1 MTLQRKAPMK
11 RTAFP
16 SQREPQ
22 PGKPKLRKC
31 ANRACRAPYAPDP
44 KQPFKVWCSA
54 DCAVV
59 IAKARVAKQ
68 KLATAKAE
76 RAADK
81 AKREKLKTKSDYMR
95 EAQAAVNAY
104 VRLRDEALPC
114 ISCGVS
120 YPITKTDV
128 WDAGHLR
135 SAGSSPGTRL
145 NTLNIHKQCVKCNRH
160 LSSNAV
166 KYRIKLIEKIGI
178 ELVER
183 IEHHNG
189 VAKFSH
195 DYLMR
200 FKAIFRKRVRHLMK
214 LRARTG
220 NGKERIE
227 G

>member
-1 MTLQRKAPMK
+1 MK
-11 RTAFP
+11 RTAPLVMTAFKRAAQKP
-16 SQREPQ
+16 AT
-22 PGKPKLRKC
+22 GKPKARKC
-31 ANRACRAPYAPDP
+31 KACRAPYQPDP
-44 KQPFKVWCSA
+44 KRPFINWCSVA
-54 DCAVV
+54 CGA
-59 IAKARVAKQ
+59 ALAEQKLAKQ
-68 KLATAKAE
+68 KAAKAKAE

-166 KYRIKLIEKIGI
+166 QYRIKLIEKIGI

-200 FKAIFRKRVRHLMK
+200 FKVIFRKRVRHLMK
-214 LRARTG
+214 LRARIG